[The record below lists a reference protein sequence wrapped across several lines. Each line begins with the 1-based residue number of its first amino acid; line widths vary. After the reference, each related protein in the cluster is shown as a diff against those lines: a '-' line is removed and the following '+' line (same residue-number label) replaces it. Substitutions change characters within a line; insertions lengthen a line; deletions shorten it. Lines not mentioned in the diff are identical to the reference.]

1 MDKIEISDRRKERLK
16 NTVSNRLN
24 KLTIVAEGTHLRHNL
39 SAIIRTAESFGL
51 SSVHLISSEIQ
62 KTSGA
67 AKGSER
73 WVDLIIHKNT
83 KQCFDKLKN
92 DGYSVYVADFQDN
105 SYTPD
110 TIPVDGPIAIVV
122 GTELVG
128 VSDEA
133 RTRAD
138 GSIIIPMYGL
148 TQSLNVSVASACLLQ
163 RISTR
168 MRASGFGT
176 MSKLEQ
182 QTLLNRWIERD
193 LKEKRQRSQR
203 RKLAQPPSDVND

>member
-1 MDKIEISDRRKERLK
+1 MQKVEISERRMKRLQ
-16 NTVSNRLN
+16 NTVSNRLD

-39 SAIIRTAESFGL
+39 SAIIRTAESFGVAD
-51 SSVHLISSEIQ
+51 VHLISSEEH
-62 KTSGA
+62 KMSGA

-73 WVDLIIHKNT
+73 WVNLIIHKNT
-83 KQCFDKLKN
+83 KQCFDYLKLRGFKLF
-92 DGYSVYVADFQDN
+92 VADFQST

-110 TIPVDGPIAIVV
+110 TVPVTHPVAIVM

-128 VSDEA
+128 VSQDA
-133 RTRAD
+133 RAMSD

-168 MRASGFGT
+168 MREVDFGT
-176 MSKLEQ
+176 MSLPD
-182 QTLLNRWIERD
+182 QTQLLNQWIERD
-193 LKEKRQRSQR
+193 LQEKRQRSQR
-203 RKLAQPPSDVND
+203 RKLAKPQKDVKD

>member
-1 MDKIEISDRRKERLK
+1 MDKIEISARRKERLE
-16 NTVSNRLN
+16 NTVSNRLD

-73 WVDLIIHKNT
+73 WIDLIIHNNT
-83 KQCFDKLKN
+83 EQCFDYLKK
-92 DGYSVYVADFQDN
+92 DGYGIYVADFQDD

-110 TIPVDGPIAIVV
+110 TIPVNSPIAIVL

-128 VSDEA
+128 VSEKA
-133 RTRAD
+133 RTMAD
-138 GSIIIPMYGL
+138 GSIIVPMYGL

-163 RISTR
+163 RISAR
-168 MRASGFGT
+168 MRAVGFGI
-176 MSKLEQ
+176 MSVSEQ
-182 QTLLNRWIERD
+182 QKLLNRWIERD
-193 LKEKRQRSQR
+193 LNEKRQRGQR
-203 RKLAQPPSDVND
+203 RKLAQPQNNLND